1 MPSIVLNLYYF
12 IVSLSKNSILAHFNR
27 GDLEADGLNLILK
40 KKKKTESKR
49 VLIFKIFKIITV
61 IVWGSMSSSTVASNI
76 FTFSIPFDFCLQIRQ
91 L

>member
-1 MPSIVLNLYYF
+1 MPSIVINLYYF

-40 KKKKTESKR
+40 KKKTESKR
-49 VLIFKIFKIITV
+49 VLIFKLFKIITV